1 MEHYGKV
8 EPVADIIK
16 SLNARQIKAP
26 LGRECNKNG
35 FHRLL
40 RTKRYIRI
48 YLYKGEEI
56 PGGMPCIIYDE
67 AFERVRRILEKSKAL
82 LARNRGKED
91 DLLTAKL
98 FCGYC
103 REIMTGYGGIG
114 KSGKAYPATPP
125 RTPRSVCAKRR
136 SWRRSPGTWIS
147 GRKRK
152 MG

>member
-1 MEHYGKV
+1 MEHYRKV

-16 SLNARQIKAP
+16 SLTARQIKAP

-40 RTKRYIRI
+40 RNKRYIRT
-48 YLYKGEEI
+48 YLYKGEET
-56 PGGMPCIIYDE
+56 PGGMPRIIYDE
-67 AFERVRRILEKSKAL
+67 AFERVRRILRKSKAV

-114 KSGKAYPATPP
+114 KSAARTPKKVIFRCTRAADRMLGQLMQSPP
-125 RTPRSVCAKRR
+125 RSYGGGPV
-136 SWRRSPGTWIS
+136 
-147 GRKRK
+147 
-152 MG
+152 